1 MRHEPARLTFLPF
14 SRPAL
19 GEDEVQAVVECLRS
33 GWITT
38 GPRTREFE
46 ERFAVRTGARHALA
60 VASGTAGEHLSLLA
74 LGIGPGDE
82 VVTSPMTWASTVNL
96 VELVGAR
103 PVFVDIEPG
112 THNLDPGRLRDALS
126 ERTRA
131 IVPVHFAGLPCDM
144 DAIRAVSDER
154 GIPVIEDAAH
164 AAGAAFGGRPVGSL
178 SLLTVF
184 SFHAIKNL
192 TTGEGGMIT
201 TDDDALAERIRLL
214 RFHGITRDSWQRQGP
229 GAGAAYDVLR
239 PGFKYNLTDIQSAIG
254 LVQLRRLDALNER
267 RAHLAARYLD
277 ALRDVDEI
285 RLPAAAAGYP
295 ARHAWHLFTIL
306 VDVDR
311 LDVDRFGFMEA
322 MNRENVGTGLH
333 FLAVHLQPYYRERYG
348 YRPGDFPE
356 AETVSERIVSLP
368 LFPGMTE
375 GDVDDVARAVRKVV
389 RTHRR

>member
-1 MRHEPARLTFLPF
+1 MVDDRARLTFLPF

-19 GEDEVQAVVECLRS
+19 GEEEVQAVVDCLRS

-38 GPRTREFE
+38 GPRTRELE
-46 ERFAVRTGARHALA
+46 DRFAVHVGARHALA
-60 VASGTAGEHLSLLA
+60 VASGTGGEHLALLA

-82 VVTSPMTWASTVNL
+82 VVTSPMTWVSTVNI

-103 PVFVDIEPG
+103 PVFVDIDED
-112 THNLDPGRLRDALS
+112 TFNLDPRRLRDALTS
-126 ERTRA
+126 RTRA
-131 IVPVHFAGLPCDM
+131 ILPVHFAGLPCDM
-144 DAIRAVSDER
+144 DAIGAVSRER

-164 AAGAAFGGRPVGSL
+164 AAGALLGGRPVGSL

-201 TDDDALAERIRLL
+201 TDDDDLAARLRLL
-214 RFHGITRDSWQRQGP
+214 RFHGITRDSWQRQGQ

-254 LVQLRRLDALNER
+254 LVQLRRLDALNDR
-267 RAHLAARYLD
+267 RARLASRYLD
-277 ALRDVDEI
+277 ALRDVEWI
-285 RLPAAAAGYP
+285 RLPAAEAGYP

-311 LDVDRFGFMEA
+311 LDLDRFGFMEA
-322 MNRENVGTGLH
+322 MKRENVGTGLH

-348 YRPGDFPE
+348 HRPGDFPE
-356 AETVSERIVSLP
+356 AEKVSERIVSLP

-389 RTHRR
+389 RSHRR

>member
-1 MRHEPARLTFLPF
+1 MDRERARLTFLPF

-19 GEDEVQAVVECLRS
+19 GEEEVRAVVDCLRS

-46 ERFAVRTGARHALA
+46 EKFAAYVGARHALA
-60 VASGTAGEHLSLLA
+60 VTSGTAGEHLALLA

-82 VVTSPMTWASTVNL
+82 VVTSPMTWTSTVNI

-103 PVFVDIEPG
+103 PVFVDIEPD
-112 THNLDPGRLRDALS
+112 TRNLDPAKLRAS
-126 ERTRA
+126 ITGKTRA

-144 DAIRAVSDER
+144 DAIGTIAAER

-164 AAGAAFGGRPVGSL
+164 AAGSTYRGRPIGSL
-178 SLLTVF
+178 SLLSIF

-201 TDDDALAERIRLL
+201 TDDGALADRIRLL
-214 RFHGITRDSWQRQGP
+214 RFHGITRDSWQRQGA
-229 GAGAAYDVLR
+229 GAGAAYDVLV

-254 LVQLRRLDALNER
+254 VVQLARLDALNAR
-267 RAHLAARYLD
+267 REILARRYLD
-277 ALRDVDEI
+277 ALAGVEEI
-285 RLPAAAAGYP
+285 RLPAAGAGYP

-306 VDVDR
+306 VDADR
-311 LDVDRFGFMEA
+311 LTVDRFGFMEA
-322 MNRENVGTGLH
+322 MKRENIGTGLH
-333 FLAVHLQPYYRERYG
+333 FLAVHLQPHYRTRYG
-348 YRPGDFPE
+348 YAPGDFPE
-356 AETVSERIVSLP
+356 AERVSERIVSLP

-375 GDVDDVARAVRKVV
+375 ADVDDVARAVKKVV